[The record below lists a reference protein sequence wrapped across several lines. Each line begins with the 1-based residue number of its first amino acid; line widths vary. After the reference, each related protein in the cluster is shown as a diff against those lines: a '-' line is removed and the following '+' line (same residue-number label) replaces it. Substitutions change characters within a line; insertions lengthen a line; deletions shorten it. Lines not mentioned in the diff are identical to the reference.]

1 MKRVTKAGK
10 KDVEELLLK
19 MKNKIEM
26 LKQVLAKQDKAMKLD
41 KAKGLLLAMGG
52 MLKEVKEETKEL
64 NALANKAGS
73 KASKS

>member
-1 MKRVTKAGK
+1 
-10 KDVEELLLK
+10 